1 MRTSLD
7 ALAKIH
13 ADHQSLFRLLF
24 AKSHPENHYEIIC
37 LNHCQLQGSS
47 LEYRDR
53 HQDAFFGFL
62 NVLRCIKV
70 LFIHFQWTEARE
82 KFEKAADLM
91 AVDNRTKKTIWGQ
104 FWSAHQVSKQFIIVV
119 VNFYLR

>member
-1 MRTSLD
+1 MHLLKFMRITRVFSVNYLPKVI
-7 ALAKIH
+7 LTI
-13 ADHQSLFRLLF
+13 
-24 AKSHPENHYEIIC
+24 ITIC

-47 LEYRDR
+47 LQYKDR
-53 HQDAFFGFL
+53 QQDAFFGFL